1 MSRKGSGRDK
11 TRIGERERIF
21 CRKRLWTL
29 PVPNS
34 WKILVWR
41 IITNTLSVGKEFQCR
56 QLAGD
61 VLCGLCGE
69 SQVCMETLEHL
80 FRDCEV
86 SARIWAGSS
95 LGIRVGG
102 AESVGMAAWL
112 TDWVQYL
119 WKQDEGQVRVINFVA
134 ILWGLWTVRN
144 KVKFE
149 GLTKNPHVIAD
160 LLFGSIKDKVG
171 ILKDQLEGKCR
182 IKVIGGGVEE
192 LMDQRRMEI
201 RSGYPVQ
208 LIGCPDRCNV
218 IRVKVDAGWERNYVA
233 AFGWVAYDGQG
244 QERMRRQVKTK
255 AETALQAEALGVRDV
270 LLWASAEG
278 WLHMDISSDCLQLIN
293 ELAGID
299 KVDHLIAGILEDI
312 HKIASSFHCLCF
324 NFIPRSLNSIAHGL
338 ARQAI
343 KM

>member
-1 MSRKGSGRDK
+1 MHLANLQVRDLLLPNGEWNERFIRALIREEYAARILATRGREMNVTDVIFWPFTKDGVFTVKSGYGLIFDEYMSRKGSGRDK
-11 TRIGERERIF
+11 TRIGERERTF

-41 IITNTLSVGKEFQCR
+41 IITNTLSVGKEFHRR

-69 SQVCMETLEHL
+69 SQGCMETLEHL

-102 AESVGMAAWL
+102 AESIGMAAWL

-144 KVKFE
+144 KVKFD
-149 GLTKNPHVIAD
+149 GMTKNPHVIAD

-182 IKVIGGGVEE
+182 IKGIGGGVEE

-201 RSGYPVQ
+201 RTGHPVQ

-244 QERMRRQVKTK
+244 QERMRRQ
-255 AETALQAEALGVRDV
+255 
-270 LLWASAEG
+270 
-278 WLHMDISSDCLQLIN
+278 
-293 ELAGID
+293 
-299 KVDHLIAGILEDI
+299 
-312 HKIASSFHCLCF
+312 
-324 NFIPRSLNSIAHGL
+324 
-338 ARQAI
+338 
-343 KM
+343 